1 MTDKLDTAAIRDVRK
16 YKLVHRY
23 DYQSQM
29 LVRPDGSWVK
39 HDDYLALCDAL
50 DELRADNERLKR
62 LLDLHGVGPAER
74 YWEGRWRAEAADNER
89 LRAALQ
95 PFSEEAGYWISHN
108 YSREDRPVEGFKGY
122 TSVMTCGDL
131 FNAHAAL
138 AQKGGEA

>member
-1 MTDKLDTAAIRDVRK
+1 MTDKHNTPAIRDVRK
-16 YKLVHRY
+16 YKMVHSN

-50 DELRADNERLKR
+50 DKI
-62 LLDLHGVGPAER
+62 
-74 YWEGRWRAEAADNER
+74 RAENER

-138 AQKGGEA
+138 AQKGGE